1 MEARPS
7 SLRSCPHEF
16 GHFWNRIFFN
26 PDSCGRG
33 LSLFDSLGEEWGG
46 GGGGRGGLV
55 LSCPDKLHLGLKIL

>member
-16 GHFWNRIFFN
+16 GHFWNRIFFY

-33 LSLFDSLGEEWGG
+33 LSLFDSLGEAGG
-46 GGGGRGGLV
+46 GGAGGISIV
-55 LSCPDKLHLGLKIL
+55 LP

>member
-1 MEARPS
+1 MVGVPVSQGGGKTEARPS

-33 LSLFDSLGEEWGG
+33 LSLFDSLGVGG
-46 GGGGRGGLV
+46 GGGISIV
-55 LSCPDKLHLGLKIL
+55 LP

>member
-16 GHFWNRIFFN
+16 GHFWNRIFFY

-33 LSLFDSLGEEWGG
+33 LSLFDSLGEAGG
-46 GGGGRGGLV
+46 EGRGGLV

>member
-26 PDSCGRG
+26 PDSCERG
-33 LSLFDSLGEEWGG
+33 LSLFDSLGEGG
-46 GGGGRGGLV
+46 GGAGG
-55 LSCPDKLHLGLKIL
+55 D

>member
-16 GHFWNRIFFN
+16 GHFWNRIFFY

-33 LSLFDSLGEEWGG
+33 LILFDSLGGRGG
-46 GGGGRGGLV
+46 GARGGLV
-55 LSCPDKLHLGLKIL
+55 LSCPDKLHLGL

>member
-16 GHFWNRIFFN
+16 GHFWNRIFFY

-33 LSLFDSLGEEWGG
+33 LSLFDSLGE
-46 GGGGRGGLV
+46 GRGGGAGGISIV
-55 LSCPDKLHLGLKIL
+55 LP

>member
-16 GHFWNRIFFN
+16 GHFWNRIFFY

-33 LSLFDSLGEEWGG
+33 LSLFDSLGGK
-46 GGGGRGGLV
+46 GGLV
-55 LSCPDKLHLGLKIL
+55 LSCPDKLHLGL

>member
-16 GHFWNRIFFN
+16 GHFWNRIFFY

-33 LSLFDSLGEEWGG
+33 LSLFDSLG
-46 GGGGRGGLV
+46 GGRGGLV
-55 LSCPDKLHLGLKIL
+55 LSYPDKPPLGL

>member
-16 GHFWNRIFFN
+16 GHFWNRIFFY

-33 LSLFDSLGEEWGG
+33 LILFDSLGGRGG
-46 GGGGRGGLV
+46 GGAGGISIV
-55 LSCPDKLHLGLKIL
+55 LP

>member
-16 GHFWNRIFFN
+16 GHFWNRIFFY

-33 LSLFDSLGEEWGG
+33 LSLFDSLGGRGG
-46 GGGGRGGLV
+46 GGGGGLV
-55 LSCPDKLHLGLKIL
+55 LSCPDKLHLGL